1 MRFIGV
7 NIPDNKQIL
16 ISLTYIY
23 GIGLSLAKK
32 ILREVNIDF
41 FKKTKNLSPR
51 EIDRL
56 KNIIEDKFKIEGEL
70 RKDILMNIKRL
81 KEIESWR
88 GYRHQKNLPVR
99 GQTSRR
105 NSRTIRGNVKRTV
118 SSGRRKSPTPT

>member
-1 MRFIGV
+1 MRFIGI
-7 NIPDNKQIL
+7 NIPDDKQIL

-32 ILREVNIDF
+32 ILKEVNINF
-41 FKKTKNLSPR
+41 FKKTKDLSPE

-56 KNIIEDKFKIEGEL
+56 KNIIEDKFKTEGEL
-70 RKDILMNIKRL
+70 RKNILMNIKRL
-81 KEIESWR
+81 KEIGSWR

>member
-41 FKKTKNLSPR
+41 FKKTKDLSPR